1 MPRRSPTRVHDRRG
15 RLVHSLPPRAT
26 QPETQVH
33 VLDVH
38 EIPLIESAHALPSMS
53 RQQHAGPRH
62 PIHDRRPITRSA
74 FGVVPTGRRISRPQ
88 GTKKPVDRSRHNTGK
103 RSTTRILGAVVI
115 ECTRPHAAHSRVCLS
130 PLEKNAQRAG
140 CQLCVRIQNEHP
152 RCAALLQSLVYSYGE
167 AAIRIVHDDRR
178 TPLPRGFHAVIGR
191 EVVHHDDT
199 HRDAFLAGERVNAGR
214 KIRSTVVGHHDAVD
228 LCRNRHGWRA

>member
-38 EIPLIESAHALPSMS
+38 EISLIESARALPSRS
-53 RQQHAGPRH
+53 RQQHARPRY
-62 PIHDRRPITRSA
+62 PIHDGRPITRSA
-74 FGVVPTGRRISRPQ
+74 LGVVPTGRRIRRPH
-88 GTKKPVDRSRHNTGK
+88 GTEKPVDRSRHNAGK

-115 ECTRPHAAHSRVCLS
+115 ECTRPDTAHSRVCLS

-140 CQLCVRIQNEHP
+140 CQLCVRIHKEHP
-152 RCAALLQSLVYSYGE
+152 RCAALLQSWFT
-167 AAIRIVHDDRR
+167 AAAKPRFESFTTTAEPRCRAVSTLSSDERLSTTTTR
-178 TPLPRGFHAVIGR
+178 TETLSWPVS
-191 EVVHHDDT
+191 ESMQ
-199 HRDAFLAGERVNAGR
+199 AGR
-214 KIRSTVVGHHDAVD
+214 SAA
-228 LCRNRHGWRA
+228 LL